1 MTIEIARG
9 NNTFQ
14 YRQRE
19 DEPTVIE
26 SRAVYRGS
34 PWRFV
39 ARFATEA
46 EARAALLEIGKQ
58 ADNSESGTK

>member
-1 MTIEIARG
+1 MTIEISRG

-46 EARAALLEIGKQ
+46 EARAALMAIGTGQ
-58 ADNSESGTK
+58 EEEER

>member
-1 MTIEIARG
+1 VIEISRG

-39 ARFATEA
+39 ARFATVE
-46 EARAALLEIGKQ
+46 EARAALLRLGTGQEEEGK
-58 ADNSESGTK
+58 

>member
-1 MTIEIARG
+1 VTIEISRG

-46 EARAALLEIGKQ
+46 EARAALMAIGTGQ
-58 ADNSESGTK
+58 EEEER

>member
-1 MTIEIARG
+1 MTIEVQRQNGA
-9 NNTFQ
+9 FQ

-34 PWRFV
+34 RWQFLRRYPT
-39 ARFATEA
+39 AD
-46 EARAALLEIGKQ
+46 EARAALLQIGKEGQ
-58 ADNSESGTK
+58 EGKED